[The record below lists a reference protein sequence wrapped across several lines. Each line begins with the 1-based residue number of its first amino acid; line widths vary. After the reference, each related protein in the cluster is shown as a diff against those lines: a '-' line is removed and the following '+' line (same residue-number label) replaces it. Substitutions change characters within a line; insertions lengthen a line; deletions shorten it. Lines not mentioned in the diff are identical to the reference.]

1 MGNECCT
8 NLRDNEL
15 KDLLQPEDSES
26 VFKKKFP
33 FILYDIKDFM
43 IKLNK
48 IKGIQ
53 SVYCDTEII

>member
-15 KDLLQPEDSES
+15 KDLSQPEDSVS

-48 IKGIQ
+48 IKGI
-53 SVYCDTEII
+53 